1 MTEDLRA
8 AAVALGRKGG
18 QSRTEAKVRAAR
30 ENARKARAAAE
41 EARRQAP
48 APSRD
53 GHDSGGD
60 RSGM

>member
-18 QSRTEAKVRAAR
+18 QSRSEAKVRAAR
-30 ENARKARAAAE
+30 ENARTARAAAE
-41 EARRQAP
+41 KARQTP